1 MQTDALCEVTVCL
14 LPKPTGIFGKAFRS
28 RWQNPSPAGWS
39 RIWEHSAHSRI
50 RPGAWSW
57 ALCFTLL
64 RNGISVKRM
73 RKRCSGTEHR
83 VQKKKKTNKP
93 LWNAA
98 MFSFVYGINDG
109 GVCLLKNQ
117 PLVIVREL
125 HSECRLY
132 WKLIASVQSEPHH
145 KCHVEVAGSEEAM
158 TALSALF
165 HLKVGKTH
173 CDRSA
178 LHQ

>member
-1 MQTDALCEVTVCL
+1 MAKPESCWLEQNLRALSTQQDQARSVELSTVLHIVKERYQCEKDAKEM
-14 LPKPTGIFGKAFRS
+14 FR
-28 RWQNPSPAGWS
+28 
-39 RIWEHSAHSRI
+39 H
-50 RPGAWSW
+50 W
-57 ALCFTLL
+57 A
-64 RNGISVKRM
+64 
-73 RKRCSGTEHR
+73 SGSE
-83 VQKKKKTNKP
+83 KKKTNKP

>member
-1 MQTDALCEVTVCL
+1 
-14 LPKPTGIFGKAFRS
+14 
-28 RWQNPSPAGWS
+28 
-39 RIWEHSAHSRI
+39 
-50 RPGAWSW
+50 
-57 ALCFTLL
+57 
-64 RNGISVKRM
+64 M

-83 VQKKKKTNKP
+83 VQKKKTNKP

>member
-1 MQTDALCEVTVCL
+1 MAKLRSYRLLQDLEALSTQQDQTQTRGWTSRFIHIVKKSYWCEKGVQALS
-14 LPKPTGIFGKAFRS
+14 IRFR
-28 RWQNPSPAGWS
+28 G
-39 RIWEHSAHSRI
+39 
-50 RPGAWSW
+50 
-57 ALCFTLL
+57 
-64 RNGISVKRM
+64 
-73 RKRCSGTEHR
+73 
-83 VQKKKKTNKP
+83 KKKKTTKP
-93 LWNAA
+93 LQCIV
-98 MFSFVYGINDG
+98 MFSFVYRINDCV
-109 GVCLLKNQ
+109 VCSLKIQ
-117 PLVIVREL
+117 LFVIVREL

>member
-1 MQTDALCEVTVCL
+1 MAKPESCWLEQNLRALSTQQDQARSVELSTVLHIVKEQHQCEKDAKEM
-14 LPKPTGIFGKAFRS
+14 FR
-28 RWQNPSPAGWS
+28 
-39 RIWEHSAHSRI
+39 H
-50 RPGAWSW
+50 W
-57 ALCFTLL
+57 A
-64 RNGISVKRM
+64 
-73 RKRCSGTEHR
+73 SGSE
-83 VQKKKKTNKP
+83 KKKTNKP

>member
-1 MQTDALCEVTVCL
+1 MAKLGSYWLLQDLEALNTQQDRAQTWGWTPGFIHIVKKSYWCEKGVQALKHQIQGE
-14 LPKPTGIFGKAFRS
+14 
-28 RWQNPSPAGWS
+28 
-39 RIWEHSAHSRI
+39 
-50 RPGAWSW
+50 
-57 ALCFTLL
+57 
-64 RNGISVKRM
+64 
-73 RKRCSGTEHR
+73 
-83 VQKKKKTNKP
+83 KKETNKP
-93 LWNAA
+93 LQCIV
-98 MFSFVYGINDG
+98 MFSFVYCINDCV
-109 GVCLLKNQ
+109 VCSLKIQ

>member
-1 MQTDALCEVTVCL
+1 MLAEKPALGNC
-14 LPKPTGIFGKAFRS
+14 
-28 RWQNPSPAGWS
+28 Q
-39 RIWEHSAHSRI
+39 
-50 RPGAWSW
+50 
-57 ALCFTLL
+57 
-64 RNGISVKRM
+64 
-73 RKRCSGTEHR
+73 GT
-83 VQKKKKTNKP
+83 
-93 LWNAA
+93 
-98 MFSFVYGINDG
+98 SF
-109 GVCLLKNQ
+109 
-117 PLVIVREL
+117 
-125 HSECRLY
+125 ECRLY

>member
-1 MQTDALCEVTVCL
+1 ML
-14 LPKPTGIFGKAFRS
+14 
-28 RWQNPSPAGWS
+28 
-39 RIWEHSAHSRI
+39 
-50 RPGAWSW
+50 
-57 ALCFTLL
+57 
-64 RNGISVKRM
+64 
-73 RKRCSGTEHR
+73 TE
-83 VQKKKKTNKP
+83 
-93 LWNAA
+93 
-98 MFSFVYGINDG
+98 
-109 GVCLLKNQ
+109 NQ

>member
-1 MQTDALCEVTVCL
+1 
-14 LPKPTGIFGKAFRS
+14 
-28 RWQNPSPAGWS
+28 
-39 RIWEHSAHSRI
+39 
-50 RPGAWSW
+50 
-57 ALCFTLL
+57 
-64 RNGISVKRM
+64 
-73 RKRCSGTEHR
+73 
-83 VQKKKKTNKP
+83 
-93 LWNAA
+93 
-98 MFSFVYGINDG
+98 MFSFVYCINDRV
-109 GVCLLKNQ
+109 VCSLKNQ